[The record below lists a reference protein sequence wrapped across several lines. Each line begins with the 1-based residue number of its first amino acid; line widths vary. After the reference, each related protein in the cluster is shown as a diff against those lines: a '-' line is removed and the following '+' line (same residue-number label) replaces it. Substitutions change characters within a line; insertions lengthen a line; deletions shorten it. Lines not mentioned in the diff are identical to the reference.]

1 LIIRVTS
8 KLVSA
13 SLAEVLHVATCSVR
27 VLLLVL
33 QGPWI
38 SRQALHAWSLTL
50 QHTGTGQQVTFSAPP
65 PDDFAAAAAAL
76 GLTLPQ
82 Q

>member
-1 LIIRVTS
+1 MP
-8 KLVSA
+8 
-13 SLAEVLHVATCSVR
+13 VR
-27 VLLLVL
+27 ELLPAVL

-38 SRQALHAWSLTL
+38 GRQALHAWSLTL
-50 QHTGTGQQVTFSAPP
+50 QHPGTGQPVTFSAPP

-76 GLTLPQ
+76 GLVLPQ